1 MKILLIE
8 PYFGGSHKRW
18 ATELQQHSKHEFELL
33 TLSAHHWKWRMHG
46 AAIALAEKYKP
57 GEKLPDL
64 ILATDMLDLNL
75 FLSLT
80 RKWSSGIRTALYFH
94 ENQLNYPWS
103 PTDKDVYLK
112 RDNHYAFINYASAM
126 AADKLFFN
134 SAYHHAAFLNEL
146 PIFLNAFPEPNLLNT
161 VQQIA
166 AKSSV
171 LSLGMDLKKLE
182 LSETQILEKPKR
194 AVVLWNHRWEYDK
207 NPEAFFR
214 ALFEI
219 QERGIDFH
227 LVVLGEQY
235 AQYPKVFDEAKEIL
249 KDKILH
255 WGYVESQEEYAKWL
269 HIADVLPVTAVQ
281 DFFGGSVI
289 EAMYCNVVPFLPKR
303 LAYLEHIPDA
313 LHNTFFYDESDFVAK
328 LQRRIMDV
336 KYLRVMNTRQYV
348 ERYDWSNYVA
358 IYNQT
363 LEMV

>member
-126 AADKLFFN
+126 AAGKLFFN
-134 SAYHHAAFLNEL
+134 SAYHHAAFLSEL
-146 PIFLNAFPEPNLLNT
+146 PNFLNAFPEPNLSNT
-161 VQQIA
+161 VLQIS

-171 LSLGMDLKKLE
+171 LSLGMDLK
-182 LSETQILEKPKR
+182 
-194 AVVLWNHRWEYDK
+194 N
-207 NPEAFFR
+207 
-214 ALFEI
+214 
-219 QERGIDFH
+219 
-227 LVVLGEQY
+227 
-235 AQYPKVFDEAKEIL
+235 
-249 KDKILH
+249 
-255 WGYVESQEEYAKWL
+255 
-269 HIADVLPVTAVQ
+269 
-281 DFFGGSVI
+281 
-289 EAMYCNVVPFLPKR
+289 
-303 LAYLEHIPDA
+303 
-313 LHNTFFYDESDFVAK
+313 
-328 LQRRIMDV
+328 
-336 KYLRVMNTRQYV
+336 
-348 ERYDWSNYVA
+348 
-358 IYNQT
+358 
-363 LEMV
+363 